1 MNLPAKNRFLDLDPT
16 LNYLKGNSL
25 GRLPIEAESRV
36 GSLVRDEWGG
46 RLVRGWNEGWYD
58 LPQRLGAKIASLIG
72 AKPHEVLV
80 CDSTSVN
87 LFKLAFAALH
97 SRPERAVLLT
107 DVHNF
112 PSDLYVFQGLRD
124 SIPDL
129 DLRVVED
136 IASSEFDSDVS
147 LVSVSHVEF
156 KSGRMHD
163 GAALT
168 ARAQAVGA
176 WALWDL
182 SHSVGA
188 VEVDLNGWGA
198 EMAVGCCYKY
208 LNGGPGAPAFLYVRE
223 DLQEQLR
230 SPIEGWFGHAAP
242 FDFALDYSPGS
253 GLNRFL
259 SGTPPILSMAAVEAG
274 VDLMIEA
281 GMSAVRKKSVK
292 LTELAIRF
300 FDGFLLERGFE
311 LLTPRNRD
319 TRGSHVCFTHP
330 DSYGISQAL
339 IKEENVVV
347 DFRAPDALRAG
358 FAPLYNDEGDV
369 HRLVDSI
376 VKVIDN
382 RRYES
387 YRIRTGIVT

>member
-16 LNYLKGNSL
+16 LTYLKGNSL

-198 EMAVGCCYKY
+198 EMAVGC
-208 LNGGPGAPAFLYVRE
+208 
-223 DLQEQLR
+223 
-230 SPIEGWFGHAAP
+230 
-242 FDFALDYSPGS
+242 
-253 GLNRFL
+253 
-259 SGTPPILSMAAVEAG
+259 
-274 VDLMIEA
+274 
-281 GMSAVRKKSVK
+281 
-292 LTELAIRF
+292 
-300 FDGFLLERGFE
+300 
-311 LLTPRNRD
+311 
-319 TRGSHVCFTHP
+319 
-330 DSYGISQAL
+330 
-339 IKEENVVV
+339 
-347 DFRAPDALRAG
+347 
-358 FAPLYNDEGDV
+358 
-369 HRLVDSI
+369 
-376 VKVIDN
+376 
-382 RRYES
+382 
-387 YRIRTGIVT
+387 